1 MVNFNLSNLI
11 SAKIE
16 YIVSFHKFFSTKLFF
31 FTEPDC
37 NACISEFDDDGGC
50 TCMENPSCNPEGLI
64 PEGCYQC
71 GEKAMEF
78 CRSGNFLK

>member
-11 SAKIE
+11 LYLVIWLIICNKAT
-16 YIVSFHKFFSTKLFF
+16 FL

-78 CRSGNFLK
+78 CRSGNF